1 MQKTYTDKD
10 TRMDAMR
17 ADLDNL
23 SAELCIDPEKLDAFG
38 KQWSGGFHCYSLYN
52 TMLIWMQRP
61 DATLIAGKKK
71 WEGLGRRINKGERMI
86 WIWAPIIIKVEE
98 DDGTEG
104 TRMIGFKSVPVVAY
118 EQTNGKELN
127 FDNFG
132 ASKYVNGIA
141 DHLDIE
147 KINKQ
152 FGYDLQITTL
162 NAGSFAMGSTNGK
175 TIKVVA
181 KTNKASMF
189 ATYIHEVAHAEMGHC
204 QYNQKKGENRYPRHI
219 KEIQAEAV
227 SYLVCKCF
235 GIENEKSKYY
245 IANWKGTKAE
255 IAQYGHDMIKV
266 ANKIVQ
272 GIEKALQ

>member
-61 DATLIAGKKK
+61 DATLIAGKNK
-71 WEGLGRRINKGERMI
+71 WKSLGRFINKGERMI

-98 DDGTEG
+98 DNGEEG

-132 ASKYVNGIA
+132 ASKYVTGIA
-141 DHLDIE
+141 DNLDIE

-255 IAQYGHDMIKV
+255 ISQYGHDMIKV